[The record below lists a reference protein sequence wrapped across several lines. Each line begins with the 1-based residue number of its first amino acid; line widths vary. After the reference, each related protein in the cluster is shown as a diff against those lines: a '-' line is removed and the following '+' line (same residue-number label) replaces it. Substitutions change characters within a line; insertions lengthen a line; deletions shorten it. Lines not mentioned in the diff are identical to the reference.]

1 MMAGVT
7 VDDTAVRELARV
19 RDGVVS
25 WDEAMAAGLTSRS
38 IATRVARGSWF
49 RLGRTI
55 GVHEFHRPGDR
66 SSAWTLH
73 LHAGHRSLVSGP
85 VAARL
90 QGWDIPGSDH
100 LIVSPLPVR
109 PIEGLPFRV
118 LRRSIP
124 PVPTRRPGLPPL
136 VRRSDALADTLITR
150 SPRGARDLLDRALQQ
165 RWITADD
172 LDRIVGERSGS
183 GPRGL
188 LRLRQMHARA
198 LSGSRSEAEQRL
210 ALLLRRCGG
219 RWRANFPIRDDRGRT
234 LAEIDFADPDLR
246 IAIEVDGRAFHS
258 DHGAFERDRAR
269 QNLLVLR
276 GWVVLRFT
284 WERIVGDPD
293 EVVDEIM
300 AAVRRA
306 AST

>member
-1 MMAGVT
+1 M
-7 VDDTAVRELARV
+7 
-19 RDGVVS
+19 
-25 WDEAMAAGLTSRS
+25 
-38 IATRVARGSWF
+38 
-49 RLGRTI
+49 
-55 GVHEFHRPGDR
+55 
-66 SSAWTLH
+66 
-73 LHAGHRSLVSGP
+73 
-85 VAARL
+85 
-90 QGWDIPGSDH
+90 
-100 LIVSPLPVR
+100 
-109 PIEGLPFRV
+109 
-118 LRRSIP
+118 
-124 PVPTRRPGLPPL
+124 